1 MSEREHTGEHEA
13 PTAPDRAGPRRKR
26 TEGLDERRHGAL
38 DERRHGVLGA
48 LDPIAAYERR
58 TTRIREEIARNR
70 RGEYTVPTWVL
81 ALSLAAVIAVWI
93 LVLFV
98 L

>member
-1 MSEREHTGEHEA
+1 MT
-13 PTAPDRAGPRRKR
+13 DRDGAAGPRHA
-26 TEGLDERRHGAL
+26 DEAGDRARPVGRRASGP
-38 DERRHGVLGA
+38 LGS
-48 LDPIAAYERR
+48 LDPVAAYERR

-81 ALSLAAVIAVWI
+81 ALALAAVIGVWL

>member
-1 MSEREHTGEHEA
+1 MSEREQAAERPSPIEA
-13 PTAPDRAGPRRKR
+13 DAAVREPTVGPRGPAAR
-26 TEGLDERRHGAL
+26 DQRHRGAL
-38 DERRHGVLGA
+38 SS

-81 ALSLAAVIAVWI
+81 ALALAAVIGLWI